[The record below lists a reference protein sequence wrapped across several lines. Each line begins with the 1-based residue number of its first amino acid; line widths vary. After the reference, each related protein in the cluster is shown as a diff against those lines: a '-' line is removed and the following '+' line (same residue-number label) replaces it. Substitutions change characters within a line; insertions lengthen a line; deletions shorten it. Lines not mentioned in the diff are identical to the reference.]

1 MTEDKPPT
9 TATHAGPD
17 EVHGSS
23 GGSVSGLSAIGS
35 MPVDAEGRQVFAVD
49 ELAIVLSHYRVG
61 LINTI
66 KQFKR
71 GSRKAPKLVIRSD
84 NGLYLLK
91 RRAHGRDDPFKV
103 AFTHGVQLR
112 LAEQG
117 FPLPRLIGTRREN
130 NSMVQY
136 QGQVYELFEF
146 IRGGPYDKSVEATAE
161 AGRTLA
167 RFHTMLADYKPHY
180 QPPRGTY
187 HAASAAFSAIRALP
201 EALCKP
207 TEDGP
212 AMQTPEANELAEQI
226 DELYREAADRVE
238 ALDPRAWPSQIGHSD
253 WHPGNMLFDGPRIV
267 AVIDYD
273 SARLMPRVFDIANG
287 AMQFSVLRTQD
298 EIERWPDHLDMERY
312 RAFLRGY
319 ASVPGKPLRPTESR
333 AVPWL
338 MVQAMIAESAI
349 PISVTGRFAQV
360 NGGDFLR
367 MVLRK
372 AHWIEAHE
380 SQLIEAAD
388 V

>member
-1 MTEDKPPT
+1 MTDEQKPTP
-9 TATHAGPD
+9 AAHASAD
-17 EVHGSS
+17 DVQSS

-35 MPVDAEGRQVFAVD
+35 ISVDTEGRQVFAPD
-49 ELAIVLSHYRVG
+49 ELAIVLSHYRIG

-84 NGLYLLK
+84 IGLYLLK

-117 FPLPRLIGTRREN
+117 FPLPKLIGTRREN

-136 QGQVYELFEF
+136 QGSVYELFEF
-146 IRGGPYDKSVEATAE
+146 VKGDVYDKSLAATEE

-167 RFHTMLADYKPHY
+167 RFHSMLADHQPHY

-187 HAASAAFSAIRALP
+187 HAASAVTSAKKGLP
-201 EALCKP
+201 EALCR
-207 TEDGP
+207 TVNGEP
-212 AMQTPEANELAEQI
+212 AVDEAQAHEITREV
-226 DELYREAADRVE
+226 DHYYRLAADRVE
-238 ALDPRAWPSQIGHSD
+238 DLGLRDWSVQIGHSD
-253 WHPGNMLFDGPRIV
+253 WHPGNMLFDGPGVV

-273 SARLMPRVFDIANG
+273 SARLMQRVIDVANG
-287 AMQFSVLRTQD
+287 ALQFSVLRTQD
-298 EIERWPDHLDMERY
+298 EITRWPDHADEDRY
-312 RAFLRGY
+312 RAFFKGY
-319 ASVPGKPLRPTESR
+319 ASIPQSKLRAIER
-333 AVPWL
+333 QALPWL
-338 MVQAMIAESAI
+338 MIEAMIAESVI
-349 PISVTGRFAQV
+349 PISTTGRFAQI
-360 NGGDFLR
+360 NGVDFLQ

-372 AHWIEAHE
+372 VHWIEANATR
-380 SQLIEAAD
+380 LIEMAD